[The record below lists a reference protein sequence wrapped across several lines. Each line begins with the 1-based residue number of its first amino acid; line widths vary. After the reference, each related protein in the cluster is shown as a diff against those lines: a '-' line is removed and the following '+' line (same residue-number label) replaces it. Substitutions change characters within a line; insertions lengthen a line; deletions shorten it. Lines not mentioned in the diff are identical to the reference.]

1 MTVRNMRDIDP
12 EIMRTA
18 VETAIVT
25 RRSVRGFLPTPVGRE
40 TVERLL
46 EVASRA
52 PSGSNMQPWK
62 VHVLSGP
69 ALERL
74 KAELIGLHESGAP
87 EAREYDYY
95 PRDWRAPYLDRRR
108 ALGWNLFALAGVARG
123 DREGSARQRGRNYA
137 FFGAP
142 VGMIFTIDRDL
153 GQGSWLDFGT
163 FLQNIM
169 IAARGHGLDTC
180 PQAALANY
188 PAVLRRQLGI
198 PDTELVLCGMALG
211 VADPDEPTNRLAAE
225 REPVAAFTRFHDR

>member
-1 MTVRNMRDIDP
+1 MRGVPDIDP
-12 EIMRTA
+12 DIVREA
-18 VETAIVT
+18 VEGAIST
-25 RRSVRGFLPTPVGRE
+25 RRSVRGFLPTPIGRG
-40 TVERLL
+40 TIERIL

-62 VHVLSGP
+62 VHVLLGQ

-74 KAELIGLHESGAP
+74 RTELLGLHESGAP

-95 PRDWRAPYLDRRR
+95 PRQWRDPYLDRRR
-108 ALGWNLFALAGVARG
+108 KLGWGLYALAGVAKG
-123 DREGSARQRGRNYA
+123 DREGAARQRGRNYVL
-137 FFGAP
+137 FGAP

-153 GQGSWLDFGT
+153 GQGSWLDFGM

-188 PAVLRRQLGI
+188 PEAVRRQLGI

-211 VADPDEPTNRLAAE
+211 IADPEEPTNRLAVE
-225 REPVAAFTRFHDR
+225 REPVRSFATFHEG